1 MYTPCKEHVRPQ
13 QNKEVM
19 RIQKRYKLG
28 RERAELTI
36 RGLPT
41 GASRLKRTESEQGE
55 TLPRRKQR
63 EVQPAL
69 MGEARRQ
76 GNRQCGEVHEYI
88 MILRTTHGPAGLPDG
103 TFVTADPNVERGA
116 AFHSPEHE

>member
-1 MYTPCKEHVRPQ
+1 MHTPCKEHVQPQ

-28 RERAELTI
+28 REGVELTI
-36 RGLPT
+36 RGPPA
-41 GASRLKRTESEQGE
+41 GATRLKRTESEQGE

-63 EVQPAL
+63 EVRPAL

-76 GNRQCGEVHEYI
+76 GNRQCGEVYEYI

-103 TFVTADPNVERGA
+103 TFVTADPNVERGTG
-116 AFHSPEHE
+116 FHSPEHE